1 MLTNNELRNVVGGLS
16 LSASLLT
23 AAAKLIE
30 TIMEAGRTLG
40 TVVNMFKNG
49 RSCPNEQGN

>member
-30 TIMEAGRTLG
+30 TIMDAGRTLG
-40 TVVNMFKNG
+40 AVVDMFKNG
-49 RSCPNEQGN
+49 RSCPNE

>member
-16 LSASLLT
+16 LS
-23 AAAKLIE
+23 
-30 TIMEAGRTLG
+30 TLG

-49 RSCPNEQGN
+49 RSCPNE

>member
-1 MLTNNELRNVVGGLS
+1 MLTNQDLRNTIGGLS

-30 TIMEAGRTLG
+30 TIVEVGRVFG
-40 TVVNMFKNG
+40 TVVYMRVNG
-49 RSCPNEQGN
+49 RSCPNEQTN

>member
-1 MLTNNELRNVVGGLS
+1 MLTNNELRNVVGGFS

-30 TIMEAGRTLG
+30 TIMDAGRTLG

-49 RSCPNEQGN
+49 RSCPNE